1 MQPAPGKF
9 STLLKPTVDTQFH
22 IDYEWWERSDKDL
35 RQTMIAQ
42 LPAGLRDHVATQAGN
57 NSLVDYIDPVTAEV
71 TQLDDLSFALRTAAT
86 HEDYI
91 TPQASVIDSIFRLF
105 LANGNQPLTVTEL
118 GERLERPPQTILKML
133 SGREIYY
140 GIRPVR

>member
-9 STLLKPTVDTQFH
+9 STLIKPTLDTQYH
-22 IDYEWWERSDKDL
+22 IDYDWWERSDKDL
-35 RQTMIAQ
+35 RQYMIAQ
-42 LPAGLRDHVATQAGN
+42 LPAALRDRLDSQPEG
-57 NSLVDYIDPVTAEV
+57 SLVDYIDPVTAEV
-71 TQLDDLSFALRTAAT
+71 TRLDELSFALRTAAA
-86 HEDYI
+86 EPDYI

-105 LANGNQPLTVTEL
+105 LANGNQPLTTSQL
-118 GERLERPPQTILKML
+118 GELLDRPPQTILKML

>member
-9 STLLKPTVDTQFH
+9 STLIKPTLDTQYR
-22 IDYEWWERSDKDL
+22 IDYDWWERSDKDL
-35 RQTMIAQ
+35 RQYMIAQ
-42 LPAGLRDHVATQAGN
+42 LPSVLRDRLDSQTEG
-57 NSLVDYIDPVTAEV
+57 SLVDYIDPVTAEV
-71 TQLDDLSFALRTAAT
+71 TQLDELSFALRTAAA
-86 HEDYI
+86 EPDYI

-105 LANGNQPLTVTEL
+105 LANGNLPLTSSEL
-118 GERLERPPQTILKML
+118 GELLDRPPQTILKML

>member
-9 STLLKPTVDTQFH
+9 STLIKPTLDTQFH

-35 RQTMIAQ
+35 RQFKIAQ
-42 LPAGLRDHVATQAGN
+42 LPAALRDRVTSQPDEN
-57 NSLVDYIDPVTAEV
+57 TVDFIDPVTAEV
-71 TQLDDLSFALRTAAT
+71 TQMDELSLALRMAAA
-86 HEDYI
+86 EPDYI
-91 TPQASVIDSIFRLF
+91 TLQASAIDSIFRVF
-105 LANGNQPLTVTEL
+105 LANGNQPLTANEL
-118 GERLERPPQTILKML
+118 GERLDRPAQTILKML